1 MNPKDAFGCLHDTR
15 LLAGRTEHDDDG
27 DDHDDDGDDHDDDG
41 DDHNDDIDDHDDDGD
56 DHDYVQPVLHIG
68 AYEDDDTAM
77 VNGG

>member
-41 DDHNDDIDDHDDDGD
+41 DDH
-56 DHDYVQPVLHIG
+56 DYVQPVLHIG

>member
-15 LLAGRTEHDDDG
+15 LPAGRTEHDG
-27 DDHDDDGDDHDDDG
+27 
-41 DDHNDDIDDHDDDGD
+41 DGD

-77 VNGG
+77 VNGVWTDDNE

>member
-27 DDHDDDGDDHDDDG
+27 DDR
-41 DDHNDDIDDHDDDGD
+41 
-56 DHDYVQPVLHIG
+56 DYVQPVLHIG

>member
-27 DDHDDDGDDHDDDG
+27 DD
-41 DDHNDDIDDHDDDGD
+41 
-56 DHDYVQPVLHIG
+56 YVQPVLHIG